1 MLDMSVMKSSRKISG
16 RFSVSLIKE
25 KGDLGLIIWTSSEE
39 TDCVTCVLPVVI
51 PPSYLSIKIEGLCSS
66 VLNRGC

>member
-1 MLDMSVMKSSRKISG
+1 MLDMSVMKRSRKISG
-16 RFSVSLIKE
+16 RLSASLIKE
-25 KGDLGLIIWTSSEE
+25 KGDLGSIIWTSSEE

-51 PPSYLSIKIEGLCSS
+51 PPSYLSIKIKGLCSS